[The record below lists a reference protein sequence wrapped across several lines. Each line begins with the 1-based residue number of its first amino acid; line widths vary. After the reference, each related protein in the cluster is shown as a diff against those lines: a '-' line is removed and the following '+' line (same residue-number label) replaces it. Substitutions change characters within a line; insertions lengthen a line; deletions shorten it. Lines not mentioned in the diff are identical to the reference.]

1 MPAAARLHGA
11 GDVRVADEPRRTPR
25 PGESLVRIEAVGL
38 CGSDL
43 HWFADG
49 GIGDTT
55 LSHPVVPGHEFAGV
69 VEGGP
74 LDGRRVAVDPA
85 LPCGR
90 CRLCLEG
97 HHNLCPQTG
106 FAGHGDRDGGLQSQ
120 LAWPTEAL
128 HPLPDGFDGVTGAL
142 LEPLGVAIHAFD
154 LGHVPLAADVA
165 VLGCGP
171 IGLLIIQVARAAGAR
186 VVLATDPLPHRREAA
201 RHAGAEAAVAPDEL
215 PGVQVDVTFEAAGA
229 QDAVD
234 AALALARP
242 GARVVLAGIPSD
254 DRTSFSASLAR
265 RKGLTIVMS
274 RRMKSVYPR
283 AVSLAQRGL
292 VDLAGLVSHRF
303 PLDRAAEAF
312 ATAAA
317 RDGLKVVV
325 LT

>member
-11 GDVRVADEPRRTPR
+11 GDVRVADEPRPTPR

-69 VEGGP
+69 VAGGP

-97 HHNLCPQTG
+97 HHNLCPHTG
-106 FAGHGDRDGGLQSQ
+106 FAGHGDRDGGLQDY
-120 LAWPTEAL
+120 LAWPTDAL
-128 HPLPDGFDGVTGAL
+128 YPLPDGFDGETGAL

-171 IGLLIIQVARAAGAR
+171 IGLLIVQVARAAGAR
-186 VVLATDPLPHRREAA
+186 VVVASDPLAHRRAAA
-201 RHAGAEAAVAPDEL
+201 RAAGAEHAVAPGEL
-215 PGVQVDVTFEAAGA
+215 SDVQVDVTFEVAGA

-234 AALALARP
+234 AAIALARP
-242 GARVVLAGIPSD
+242 GARVVLVGIPSA
-254 DRTSFSASLAR
+254 DRTSFSASEAR
-265 RKGLTIVMS
+265 RKGLTLVMA
-274 RRMKSVYPR
+274 RRMKAVYPR
-283 AVSLAQRGL
+283 AVSLVQRGL
-292 VDLAGLVSHRF
+292 VDLPGLVSHRF
-303 PLDRAAEAF
+303 PLDRSAEAF
-312 ATAAA
+312 AAAAA

>member
-97 HHNLCPQTG
+97 HHNLCPHTG
-106 FAGHGDRDGGLQSQ
+106 FAGHGDRDGGLQTY

-186 VVLATDPLPHRREAA
+186 VVVASDPLPHRRAAA
-201 RHAGAEAAVAPDEL
+201 RAAGAEHVVAPGEL
-215 PGVQVDVTFEAAGA
+215 PDAQVDVTFEAAGA

-234 AALALARP
+234 AAFALARP

-254 DRTSFSASLAR
+254 DRTSFSASPAR
-265 RKGLTIVMS
+265 RKGLTIVMA
-274 RRMKSVYPR
+274 RRMKAVYPR
-283 AVSLAQRGL
+283 AVSLVQRGL
-292 VDLAGLVSHRF
+292 VDLPALVSHRF
-303 PLDRAAEAF
+303 PLDRSAEAF